1 MDNRSPYNR
10 TTLLPTLWL
19 VVFSL
24 LLTGCS
30 RHELFDA
37 AIAWERDAAGL
48 QPREVQTNGLHIAY
62 LTNQQANNGPT
73 LVMLHGFGGNKDN
86 WIRMAG
92 ELTDAFNVYAIDL
105 PGHGDSSKEL
115 SLGYRLVDQVRY
127 LEAILDSLGLERI
140 HIMGNSMGGAVTAL
154 YAAEYPNR
162 VASLLLFNPAGV
174 FEYES
179 PFTEKLA
186 EGSNPLIIRKP
197 GDLEQLVDFVMEQ
210 KPFVPWPIY
219 EVLEEQALANR
230 PVYERIFQSLRES
243 ADNEGFQQTLTRI
256 SDPALVIWGTEDR
269 VIDYRNAEVFEARI
283 PEANKVLLDNIGH
296 VPMIEVP
303 ERSAELVRDF
313 VTEHTPTTDSI

>member
-1 MDNRSPYNR
+1 MDNRSPLNVISILS
-10 TTLLPTLWL
+10 TAWL
-19 VVFSL
+19 VVFGL

-48 QPREVQTNGLHIAY
+48 QPMEVQTDGLQIAY
-62 LTNQQANNGPT
+62 LANQQANDGAT

-127 LEAILDSLGLERI
+127 LEAILDRLGLEQV

-154 YAAEYPNR
+154 YAAQYPNR
-162 VASLLLFNPAGV
+162 VESALLFNPAGV

-179 PFTEKLA
+179 PFTAQLG
-186 EGSNPLIIRKP
+186 EGSNPLIVRKP

-230 PVYERIFQSLRES
+230 QVYERIFQTLRES
-243 ADNEGFQQTLTRI
+243 ADNEGFQQALSRI
-256 SDPALVIWGTEDR
+256 SDPVLVIWGTKDR
-269 VIDYRNAEVFEARI
+269 VIDHRNAEVFEARI
-283 PEANKVLLDNIGH
+283 PEATTVLLESIGH
-296 VPMIEVP
+296 VPMIEIP

-313 VTEHTPTTDSI
+313 VTKHTPATDSI